1 MKTYSQILNEN
12 RKWAEEIFAKIDK
25 KMSQVAIRSRDKLP
39 AEADENGI
47 HDDKKPVD
55 PQWWTNGFFGS
66 MNLLLYEYTGNEEY
80 LKTAKASEKSL
91 DLAFANLDKLNHDV
105 GFMWHILSGAIHKL
119 TGDENSRTRN
129 LFMACHLSAR
139 YVYGGDYISAWPSSP
154 RYSIIDCMM
163 NLPIL
168 YWASEQIGDDR
179 FKRIALAHADMTERH
194 HIRDDGS
201 VIHIVEH
208 DRDNDAVIATHGGQ
222 GYCDGS
228 SWSRGQAW
236 ALYGFIISYIHTG
249 EVRYLNAAK
258 RVANYFIAAC
268 SDDWLPRVDFR
279 APAEPVYYDTTAAGC
294 AACGL
299 IELAKAL
306 PENEGGMYMN
316 GAVNILRAVTEKCS
330 NFDPSN
336 DTMILY
342 GTRRYPTDGM
352 SLERAGVHTYLV
364 YSDFYYTEAIL
375 KLLGSEFFVW

>member
-1 MKTYSQILNEN
+1 MKTYKQILDEN
-12 RKWAEEIFAKIDK
+12 RQWAEEIFAKIDN
-25 KMSQVAIRSRDKLP
+25 KMSAVALRSRDKLP
-39 AEADENGI
+39 STADENGI
-47 HDDKKPVD
+47 HNDMKDTD

-66 MNLLLYEYTGNEEY
+66 MNLLLYEHTGNEEY
-80 LKTAKASEKSL
+80 LKTAKSSEKLL
-91 DLAFANLDKLNHDV
+91 DLAMPKLDKLNHDV
-105 GFMWHILSGAIHKL
+105 GFMWHILSGGLYKL
-119 TGDENSRTRN
+119 TGDMNSRTRN

-154 RYSIIDCMM
+154 KYSIIDCMM

-168 YWASEQIGDDR
+168 YWASEEIGDDR
-179 FKRIALAHADMTERH
+179 FKRIAIAHADMTERQ

-208 DRDNDAVIATHGGQ
+208 DRDTGETIKTHGGQ
-222 GYCDGS
+222 GYEDGS
-228 SWSRGQAW
+228 SWSRGQSW
-236 ALYGFIISYIHTG
+236 ALYGFIISYIHTKD
-249 EVRYLNAAK
+249 ERYLNAAK

-268 SDDWLPRVDFR
+268 TDDWLPRIDFR
-279 APAEPVYYDTTAAGC
+279 APAEPVYYDSTAAGC

-316 GAVNILRAVTEKCS
+316 GAVNILRAMTEKFS

-342 GTRRYPTDGM
+342 GSGRYPVNCTP
-352 SLERAGVHTYLV
+352 ERASVHKYLV
-364 YSDFYYTEAIL
+364 YADFYYTEAIL